1 MKKNR
6 LARQLKDEGQKV
18 KGKLGVVFADSKI
31 SSFKWRF
38 GHFVAILTMAFEY
51 WCEPLVNRAACLEKP
66 RRVCT
71 ISTGIQS
78 QVRDFCSL
86 GSSGRASCSRG
97 VLTPKSRRLLSSAFN
112 DDAASSCA
120 SSVKPAEWLMWAG
133 GSDTSHPLRCPEKCL
148 KGKKAMTC
156 CQGGFR
162 KVT

>member
-6 LARQLKDEGQKV
+6 LVRQLKDQGQKV
-18 KGKLGVVFADSKI
+18 KGKPGVVFADSKI

-38 GHFVAILTMAFEY
+38 GHFVAILTMAFEH

-66 RRVCT
+66 CRVCT

-97 VLTPKSRRLLSSAFN
+97 VLTLKSRRLLSSAFN
-112 DDAASSCA
+112 DAAASSCA

-133 GSDTSHPLRCPEKCL
+133 GVRYESHSEVSWEVFKERKT
-148 KGKKAMTC
+148 MTC